1 MDGKDFMKSLMAMLN
16 EYSTLVMDKMMLEKA
31 DECADAIIDTVADCS
46 SDSKEFEK
54 RKVLFY
60 NRVISKLEAEVLKSG
75 GEIEVE
81 K

>member
-16 EYSTLVMDKMMLEKA
+16 EYSMLVMDKMILEKA
-31 DECADAIIDTVADCS
+31 DECAEAVIDTVNECS
-46 SDSKEFEK
+46 RGSTEFEK
-54 RKVLFY
+54 RKLMFY
-60 NRVISKLEAEVLKSG
+60 NRLISRLEKEIEKSG